1 MITESPKK
9 QELAM
14 GGEDKVRLYLLDIGL
29 SYEEVGDGTFLINDE
44 EKGLKNIVTMV
55 SEPLVI
61 IRVKVMETPD
71 NDRESLYEELLRLN
85 AEDLV
90 HGAYA
95 LEGDHVILI
104 DTLELATLDLEE
116 LRASLEA
123 IGLAL
128 VQHYKLLGRYRDKS

>member
-1 MITESPKK
+1 
-9 QELAM
+9 M
-14 GGEDKVRLYLLDIGL
+14 GGEDKVRSYLLDLGL

-44 EKGLKNIVTMV
+44 EKGLKNLVVLVSDPLAIV
-55 SEPLVI
+55 
-61 IRVKVMETPD
+61 RVKVMETPD
-71 NDRESLYEELLRLN
+71 KDREALYEELLRLN

-116 LRASLEA
+116 LRASFEA

-128 VQHYKLLGRYRDKS
+128 VQHYKLLGRYRQTS

>member
-1 MITESPKK
+1 
-9 QELAM
+9 M
-14 GGEDKVRLYLLDIGL
+14 GGEDKVRSFLLDLGL

-61 IRVKVMETPD
+61 IRVKVMNTPQK
-71 NDRESLYEELLRLN
+71 DRQSLYEELLRLN

-104 DTLELATLDLEE
+104 DTLELETLYLEE
-116 LRASLEA
+116 LRASFEA

-128 VQHYKLLGRYRDKS
+128 VQHYKLLSRYREKN

>member
-1 MITESPKK
+1 
-9 QELAM
+9 M
-14 GGEDKVRLYLLDIGL
+14 GGEDKVRSYLLDIGL

-44 EKGLKNIVTMV
+44 EKGLKNIVAMV

-61 IRVKVMETPD
+61 VRVKVMETPD
-71 NDRESLYEELLRLN
+71 GDRESLYEELLRLN

-116 LRASLEA
+116 LRASFEA

-128 VQHYKLLGRYRDKS
+128 VQHYKLLGRYRDRS

>member
-1 MITESPKK
+1 
-9 QELAM
+9 M
-14 GGEDKVRLYLLDIGL
+14 GGEDKVRSYLLDLGL

-44 EKGLKNIVTMV
+44 EKGLKNIVVMV

-61 IRVKVMETPD
+61 VRVKVMETPD
-71 NDRESLYEELLRLN
+71 SDRESLYEELLRLN

-104 DTLELATLDLEE
+104 DTLELETLDLEE
-116 LRASLEA
+116 LRSSFEA

-128 VQHYKLLGRYRDKS
+128 VQHYKLLGRYREKS